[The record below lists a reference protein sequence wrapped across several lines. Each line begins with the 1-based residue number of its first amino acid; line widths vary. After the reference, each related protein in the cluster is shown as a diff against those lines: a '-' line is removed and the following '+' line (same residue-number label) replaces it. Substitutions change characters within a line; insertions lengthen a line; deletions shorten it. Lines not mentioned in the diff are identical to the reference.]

1 VPSQQSETKSY
12 AADILRIRAE
22 RSLCA
27 TGMRSP
33 HPLADTQETT
43 MQAAL
48 QTRDETTAVE
58 TQTARYARAI
68 KASKR
73 ARWDIDADVIR
84 GREFDFDQTFLP
96 AGLSKVDTLPFLTA
110 DERRLMSQVQGR
122 TYAYIFGLVERFI
135 GAKVL
140 ELSGRHWLGDQTA
153 LEALV
158 RFSDE
163 ELKHQ
168 ELFRRI
174 EQMLGA
180 RMPAGYRKAV
190 EPNEVAAAV
199 LSKSTWSVLAL
210 TCLIELFTQMHY
222 QQSIEP
228 QAGLSPLWKDVFKYH
243 WMEEVQHAMLDE
255 LEWVQEDRRLTL
267 RQKEQGVDDLIALVG
282 AVDGILQA
290 QAAADAEYFLAIAGR
305 RFNGEE
311 ETGIRALVLRA
322 YRWQYIV
329 SGVQHPHFG
338 KLLTSMTTEA
348 QMARIQAALAPIVAG

>member
-1 VPSQQSETKSY
+1 MQNALLKQ
-12 AADILRIRAE
+12 DIREAVDGAE
-22 RSLCA
+22 S
-27 TGMRSP
+27 
-33 HPLADTQETT
+33 
-43 MQAAL
+43 
-48 QTRDETTAVE
+48 
-58 TQTARYARAI
+58 ARYARII

-73 ARWDIDADVIR
+73 VRWDIDADVIR
-84 GREFDFDQTFLP
+84 GRSFDFSQKFLP
-96 AGLSKVDTLPFLTA
+96 DALAKMDGFPFLDA

-135 GAKVL
+135 SVKIL
-140 ELSGRHWLGDQTA
+140 ELSGQHWLGDQVA

-174 EQMLGA
+174 ESMVAAG
-180 RMPAGYRKAV
+180 MPGGYRQVAD
-190 EPNEVAAAV
+190 PNDVARAV
-199 LSKSTWSVLAL
+199 LASSTWAVLAL
-210 TCLIELFTQMHY
+210 TCNIELFTQAHY

-228 QAGLSPLWKDVFKYH
+228 DVNLSPVWKDVFKYH

-255 LEWVQEDRRLTL
+255 LEWVREHHRLTE
-267 RQKEQGVDDLIALVG
+267 RQRDQAVDDLIGLVG

-290 QAAADAEYFLAIAGR
+290 QSAADAAYFTQLAGR
-305 RFNGEE
+305 SFTAEE
-311 ETGIRALVLRA
+311 QEAIRAGVLRA

-348 QMARIQAALAPIVAG
+348 QMARIQAALAPIFQA